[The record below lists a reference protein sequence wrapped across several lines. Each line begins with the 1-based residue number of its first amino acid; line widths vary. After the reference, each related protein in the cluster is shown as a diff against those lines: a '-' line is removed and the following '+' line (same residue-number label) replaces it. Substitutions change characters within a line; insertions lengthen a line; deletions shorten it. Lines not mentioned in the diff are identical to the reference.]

1 VIVPESIASDARP
14 GLHELYALT
23 AERFVYLDAH
33 RLAVIDAE
41 AARVVGTRVLDE
53 TVVRVPWTFS
63 TDRSGRFVGFAR
75 SDQQVCVWDLDLDR
89 VDCTSGVEGL
99 VGPGGRSV
107 FVSNDDGGLV
117 RLDLSNARRHELPQ
131 APTGQG
137 LTLAAVSPS
146 ERRILATHG
155 SRTWPH
161 GGPRG
166 RVWLLDA
173 ATGAPVRELTDTVL
187 PRNPFR
193 PQGGTWVTWSNG
205 SLELRD
211 TLTGALRRR
220 EPMPEEPHRLYW
232 SADGQTL
239 IAYRYASGRAQAT
252 RLDATTGESREEVAL
267 SAIAGGFY
275 TPGFRANGS
284 FDFGGPFEV
293 PSATGRTAAKVDD
306 AGLTVRQ
313 LAGGEPRVFEN
324 DHGEDVVL
332 DVATLP
338 DGLAVVTAFGQAMLS
353 SQGLSWSNN
362 ELFHHVELSENDPP
376 NSDGEDWTN
385 YAFDQAGLLALGAG
399 LFVDRY
405 GGIAYRADAAF
416 LRLASGAPI
425 ACEQTGLELCCLA
438 AGSHDERTGRR
449 ILRRLDRL
457 ELLTPEGP
465 GLSRTVWLSSCDEE
479 CGEGEQC
486 DGEECT
492 RDATDPLS
500 GYCMLRPNEE
510 PRFDATGRVVVTTGP
525 AGAVETFDVAT
536 SRRLGRIARARGE
549 ELPTQAFDIAPDA
562 SVVAFA
568 RGRDLHLH
576 EVSGERRATAECATS
591 PRARSSLASSTIR
604 STSSMRRRSPSPARS
619 HGPVSAPTHPRA
631 SHPCSVARARCA
643 GSSTGQAPRPRLPA
657 RSATVIA
664 MPA

>member
-1 VIVPESIASDARP
+1 
-14 GLHELYALT
+14 
-23 AERFVYLDAH
+23 
-33 RLAVIDAE
+33 
-41 AARVVGTRVLDE
+41 
-53 TVVRVPWTFS
+53 
-63 TDRSGRFVGFAR
+63 
-75 SDQQVCVWDLDLDR
+75 
-89 VDCTSGVEGL
+89 
-99 VGPGGRSV
+99 
-107 FVSNDDGGLV
+107 
-117 RLDLSNARRHELPQ
+117 
-131 APTGQG
+131 
-137 LTLAAVSPS
+137 
-146 ERRILATHG
+146 
-155 SRTWPH
+155 
-161 GGPRG
+161 
-166 RVWLLDA
+166 
-173 ATGAPVRELTDTVL
+173 
-187 PRNPFR
+187 
-193 PQGGTWVTWSNG
+193 
-205 SLELRD
+205 
-211 TLTGALRRR
+211 
-220 EPMPEEPHRLYW
+220 
-232 SADGQTL
+232 
-239 IAYRYASGRAQAT
+239 
-252 RLDATTGESREEVAL
+252 VAL

-576 EVSGERRATAECATS
+576 EVSGERRATAEARFARPVRFVRYLASGAILVGLVDDSLHFVDATTLAES
-591 PRARSSLASSTIR
+591 GTIARPGFRADAPSRLASVLCREGSLRWLEHRPGATAEAAREIGHCDRDARMIVTDDLALVAEIRAR
-604 STSSMRRRSPSPARS
+604 TS
-619 HGPVSAPTHPRA
+619 
-631 SHPCSVARARCA
+631 
-643 GSSTGQAPRPRLPA
+643 
-657 RSATVIA
+657 
-664 MPA
+664 